1 MNTTP
6 DSANAAIAALPLAP
20 CSASCA
26 PDDRPDDDDFDNGE
40 GRCHVC
46 LGEGYVFGDEMD
58 DPDWYEP
65 GKTYNCPCCRGSGD
79 AKDCTYW

>member
-1 MNTTP
+1 MSTEPNQSAQADDP
-6 DSANAAIAALPLAP
+6 EDDS
-20 CSASCA
+20 
-26 PDDRPDDDDFDNGE
+26 

-46 LGEGYVFGDEMD
+46 LGEGIVFGDEMD

-65 GKTYNCPCCRGSGD
+65 GKLYNCPCCRGSGD